1 MIRTPETA
9 PDLPSSP
16 EVSHLRRSARSE
28 VPLKKKIPGTV
39 RKVDIDREVQQSYL
53 DYAMS
58 VIVAR
63 ALPDA
68 RDGLKPVQRRILYA
82 MNDMNLST
90 SSAYKKS
97 ARIVGEVLG
106 KYHPHGDMA
115 VYETMARM
123 AQDFSMRYP
132 LVDGQGNFGSVD
144 GDPPAAMRYTEAR
157 LAPISMEILTDLEKA
172 TVGFSANFD
181 GSLQEPEVLP
191 AAVPNLL
198 VNGATGIA
206 VGMATSIPPHNLG
219 EVCDALVFMLR
230 SWSRL
235 ENISVGELTRHIT
248 GPDFPTG
255 GLILDPAGSE
265 EGLSAAY
272 GSGRGKITVRAR
284 THIEDTTRGRSR
296 ILVTE
301 LPYQVNK
308 AALLERIA
316 DLVRNGS
323 IEGIT
328 DLRDESD
335 RRGMRVVID
344 LARTTDSRQVLRDLY
359 KKTPMETTFSI
370 HLLALVNNE
379 PRMLTLKQSLRVFL
393 DHRLDMIRKRS
404 AYDLARAKERAHIL
418 EGLRVALKNLDEVIR
433 LIRGA
438 KDTDEA
444 RTKLRKRFKL
454 TEVQANAILDMPLK
468 RLAALEREKIALE
481 YKEKTA
487 LIKQLEKV
495 LASPKLLRQ
504 ELIDDL
510 LRVKKQ
516 FADPRRSIIVHG
528 WETAAKSPVTAAAA
542 LPATESWV
550 VLLRGGELTRIAGT
564 KPPLVFADNPPK
576 FILKATSR
584 DNLYLFTEK
593 GRAASIPVVTIPI
606 REEPKDGVSFAT
618 LCALEAR
625 SRVIAGLAIPPA
637 EQGAEDSRTILL
649 ATRKGMLKKT
659 LVKDLPGSSAQVLQ
673 AMKVAPED
681 SIGWARILS
690 GKDDILL
697 ATSTGMSIRFREADI
712 RPTGWGTVGVM
723 GIRISRPDERVVF
736 TAVPG
741 RKEEIVLVSTGGQ
754 AKRVPA
760 AQYPVQGRYGVGIAT
775 WKSGAAVRLLGGF
788 SGTAPDK
795 MILVWKDGQTRA
807 YGLEEIPRR
816 SRPGSGKSIIPRK
829 VTGFLEAV
837 IPLRMRGSP
846 APKKKKT
853 ARPAPKAVKKSKKAK
868 RRKK

>member
-1 MIRTPETA
+1 MKT
-9 PDLPSSP
+9 
-16 EVSHLRRSARSE
+16 
-28 VPLKKKIPGTV
+28 IPGTV

-82 MNDMNLST
+82 MNDMSLSA
-90 SSAYKKS
+90 SNAYKKS

-123 AQDFSMRYP
+123 AQDFSLRYM

-157 LAPISMEILTDLEKA
+157 LTPLAMEILTDLEKD
-172 TVGFSANFD
+172 TVGYSQNFD
-181 GSLQEPEVLP
+181 GSLKEPDVLP

-235 ENISVGELTRHIT
+235 DEISVEELTRHIS

-265 EGLSAAY
+265 EGLLAAY

-284 THIEDTTRGRSR
+284 THVEETTRGRSR

-316 DLVRNGS
+316 DLVRDGT
-323 IEGIT
+323 IEGIS

-344 LARTTDSRQVLRDLY
+344 LMRTSDARQVLRDLY
-359 KKTPMETTFSI
+359 KRTPMETTFSI
-370 HLLALVNNE
+370 NLLALVNNE
-379 PRMLTLKQSLRVFL
+379 PRMLTLKQALRVFM
-393 DHRLDMIRKRS
+393 DHRLDIIRKRS
-404 AYDLARAKERAHIL
+404 AYDLTRAKERAHIL
-418 EGLRVALKNLDEVIR
+418 EGLRVALKNLEEVIR

-444 RTKLRKRFKL
+444 RAKLQKRFKL
-454 TEVQANAILDMPLK
+454 SEVQANAILDMPLK
-468 RLAALEREKIALE
+468 RLAALEREKIELE
-481 YKEKTA
+481 YREKIA
-487 LIKQLEKV
+487 LIKQLEKI

-504 ELIDDL
+504 VLVDDL
-510 LRVKKQ
+510 LRVKKLY
-516 FADPRRSIIVHG
+516 ADPRRSIIVRG
-528 WETAAKSPVTAAAA
+528 WEAESEAPVTADATA
-542 LPATESWV
+542 PATESWI
-550 VLLRGGELTRIAGT
+550 VLLRGGELSRLSGA
-564 KPPLVFADNPPK
+564 KHPAAFAKNPPR
-576 FILKATSR
+576 FILKASSR
-584 DNLYLFTEK
+584 DILYLFTEK
-593 GRAASIPVVTIPI
+593 GRAASIPVSTIPA
-606 REEPKDGVSFAT
+606 REEPKDGVPFAT
-618 LCALEAR
+618 LCALETP
-625 SRVIAGLAIPPA
+625 SRVITGLAVAPA
-637 EQGAEDSRTILL
+637 EEGAGGDTRSILL
-649 ATRKGMLKKT
+649 STRKGLMKKT
-659 LVKDLPGSSAQVLQ
+659 MVQDLPGSSSQVLQ

-681 SIGWARILS
+681 SVGWALILS

-697 ATSTGMSIRFREADI
+697 ATSAGMSIRFREDEI
-712 RPTGWGTVGVM
+712 RPTGWGTAGVM
-723 GIRISRPDERVVF
+723 GIRLTRPDEKIVV
-736 TAVPG
+736 TAAPSA
-741 RKEEIVLVSTGGQ
+741 RDEILLVSDAGQ
-754 AKRVPA
+754 AKRTPA

-775 WKSGAAVRLLGGF
+775 WKTGAKARLLGGF
-788 SGTAPDK
+788 AGTQQDK
-795 MILVWKDGQTRA
+795 MTLVWKDGQSKVVSLDEVPKR
-807 YGLEEIPRR
+807 G
-816 SRPGSGKSIIPRK
+816 RPGVGKSI
-829 VTGFLEAV
+829 LA
-837 IPLRMRGSP
+837 
-846 APKKKKT
+846 KKT
-853 ARPAPKAVKKSKKAK
+853 TGILDAVVPIYIKVKPLPKTKKSSKPARKPAKKTK
-868 RRKK
+868 RRKKK

>member
-1 MIRTPETA
+1 
-9 PDLPSSP
+9 
-16 EVSHLRRSARSE
+16 V
-28 VPLKKKIPGTV
+28 KNIPGTI

-82 MNDMNLST
+82 MNDMSLSA
-90 SSAYKKS
+90 SNAYKKS

-123 AQDFSMRYP
+123 AQDFSMRYM

-157 LAPISMEILTDLEKA
+157 LAPIAMEILTDLEKD
-172 TVGFSANFD
+172 TVAYSQNFD
-181 GSLQEPEVLP
+181 GSLKEPDVLP

-230 SWSRL
+230 SWSRV
-235 ENISVGELTRHIT
+235 EDISVEELTRHIS

-255 GLILDPAGSE
+255 GLILDPADSE
-265 EGLSAAY
+265 EGLLAAY

-284 THIEDTTRGRSR
+284 THVEETTRGRSR
-296 ILVTE
+296 ILITE

-316 DLVRNGS
+316 ELVREGT
-323 IEGIT
+323 IEGVA

-344 LARTTDSRQVLRDLY
+344 LMRTSDIRQVMRDLY
-359 KKTPMETTFSI
+359 KRTPMETTFSI
-370 HLLALVNNE
+370 NLLALVNNE
-379 PRMLTLKQSLRVFL
+379 PRMLTLKQALRVFL
-393 DHRLDMIRKRS
+393 DHRLDIIRKRS

-444 RTKLRKRFKL
+444 RAKLQKRFKL
-454 TEVQANAILDMPLK
+454 SEVQANAILDMPLK
-468 RLAALEREKIALE
+468 RLAALEREKIELE
-481 YKEKTA
+481 YREKVA
-487 LIKQLEKV
+487 LIKQLEKI

-504 ELIDDL
+504 VLVDDL
-510 LRVKKQ
+510 LRVKKLY
-516 FADPRRSIIVHG
+516 ADPRRSIIVHG
-528 WETAAKSPVTAAAA
+528 WAAEPEAPVTAEDAE
-542 LPATESWV
+542 PATESWI
-550 VLLRGGELTRIAGT
+550 VLLRGGELSRIADA
-564 KPPLVFADNPPK
+564 KPPAATAKNPPR
-576 FILKATSR
+576 FILKASSR
-584 DNLYLFTEK
+584 DILYLFTEK
-593 GRAASIPVVTIPI
+593 GRAASVPVHTIPA
-606 REEPKDGVSFAT
+606 REEPKDGVPFPT
-618 LCALEAR
+618 LCALEAP
-625 SRVIAGLAIPPA
+625 SRVIAGLAVSPVEA
-637 EQGAEDSRTILL
+637 GAGKDGRSILL
-649 ATRKGMLKKT
+649 STRKGLMKKT
-659 LVKDLPGSSAQVLQ
+659 LVQDLPGSSSQVLL

-681 SIGWARILS
+681 SVGWAITLS

-697 ATSTGMSIRFREADI
+697 ATSAGMSIRFREDEI
-712 RPTGWGTVGVM
+712 RPTGWGTAGVM
-723 GIRISRPDERVVF
+723 GIRLTRPDEQIVM
-736 TAVPG
+736 TAAPAA
-741 RKEEIVLVSTGGQ
+741 REEILLVSDAGQ
-754 AKRVPA
+754 AKRTPA

-775 WKSGAAVRLLGGF
+775 WKTGGKARLLGGF
-788 SGTAPDK
+788 AGTQQDK
-795 MILVWKDGQTRA
+795 MTLVWKDGQSRVVNLDEVPKR
-807 YGLEEIPRR
+807 G
-816 SRPGSGKSIIPRK
+816 RPGAGKSILPKKTAGI
-829 VTGFLEAV
+829 LEAV
-837 IPLRMRGSP
+837 VPIRIKGNPLL
-846 APKKKKT
+846 KKKKST
-853 ARPAPKAVKKSKKAK
+853 KPSKPSKPAGKSAKKMK
-868 RRKK
+868 RRKKK

>member
-1 MIRTPETA
+1 VKT
-9 PDLPSSP
+9 
-16 EVSHLRRSARSE
+16 
-28 VPLKKKIPGTV
+28 IPGTV

-82 MNDMNLST
+82 MNDMNLSPA
-90 SSAYKKS
+90 SAYKKS

-123 AQDFSMRYP
+123 AQDFSMRYT

-157 LAPISMEILTDLEKA
+157 LTPLSMEILTDLEKD
-172 TVGFSANFD
+172 TVSYTPNFD
-181 GSLQEPEVLP
+181 GSLKEPDVLP

-235 ENISVGELTRHIT
+235 EEISVEELTRHIS

-265 EGLSAAY
+265 EGLLAAY
-272 GSGRGKITVRAR
+272 GSGRGRVTVRAR
-284 THIEDTTRGRSR
+284 THVEETTRGRSR
-296 ILVTE
+296 ILITE

-316 DLVRNGS
+316 DLVRDGAV
-323 IEGIT
+323 EGIS

-344 LARTTDSRQVLRDLY
+344 LMRTTDARQVLRSLY

-370 HLLALVNNE
+370 SLLALVNNE
-379 PRMLTLKQSLRVFL
+379 PRMLTLKQALRVFL
-393 DHRLDMIRKRS
+393 DHRLDVIRKRS
-404 AYDLARAKERAHIL
+404 AFELARAKERAHIL

-444 RTKLRKRFKL
+444 RAKLQKRFKL
-454 TEVQANAILDMPLK
+454 SQVQADAILDMPLK
-468 RLAALEREKIALE
+468 RLAALEREKIELE
-481 YKEKTA
+481 YKEKVA
-487 LIKQLEKV
+487 RIKQLEKI

-504 ELIDDL
+504 TLVDDL

-516 FADPRRSIIVHG
+516 YADPRRSIIVRG
-528 WETAAKSPVTAAAA
+528 WESEKETPVTAEAAV
-542 LPATESWV
+542 PATESWI
-550 VLLRGGELTRIAGT
+550 VLLRGGELARIAGA
-564 KPPLVFADNPPK
+564 KPPLAFAKHPPK
-576 FILKATSR
+576 FILKASSR
-584 DNLYLFTEK
+584 DILYLFTEK
-593 GRAASIPVVTIPI
+593 GRGASIPVHTIPV
-606 REEPKDGVSFAT
+606 REDPQDGVPFST
-618 LCALEAR
+618 LCALEAP
-625 SRVIAGLAIPPA
+625 SRVIAGLAVSPA
-637 EQGAEDSRTILL
+637 DAEGGEDTRSILL
-649 ATRKGMLKKT
+649 STRKGLLKKT
-659 LVKDLPGSSAQVLQ
+659 MVKELPGSSSQVLQ

-681 SIGWARILS
+681 SVGWAFILS

-697 ATSTGMSIRFREADI
+697 ATTYGMSIRFREDEI
-712 RPTGWGTVGVM
+712 RPTGWGTAGVM
-723 GIRISRPDERVVF
+723 GIRINRPDEQVVL

-741 RKEEIVLVSTGGQ
+741 SRDEILLLSDIGQ
-754 AKRVPA
+754 AKRTPA
-760 AQYPVQGRYGVGIAT
+760 AQYPVQGRYGVGIST
-775 WKSGAAVRLLGGF
+775 WKTGGKSRLLGGF
-788 SGTAPDK
+788 AGTTQDK
-795 MILVWKDGQTRA
+795 MVLVWKDGQTRA
-807 YGLEEIPRR
+807 FSLEDVPRR
-816 SRPGSGKSIIPRK
+816 GRPAAGKSMVPRK
-829 VTGFLEAV
+829 MHGTLETVVPVRFKDSA
-837 IPLRMRGSP
+837 I
-846 APKKKKT
+846 A
-853 ARPAPKAVKKSKKAK
+853 KKAK
-868 RRKK
+868 KAKKQKPVRPGRKASKKSMRRKK

>member
-1 MIRTPETA
+1 VKT
-9 PDLPSSP
+9 
-16 EVSHLRRSARSE
+16 
-28 VPLKKKIPGTV
+28 IPGTV

-82 MNDMNLST
+82 MNDMNLSPA
-90 SSAYKKS
+90 SAYKKS

-123 AQDFSMRYP
+123 AQQFSMRYM

-157 LAPISMEILTDLEKA
+157 LAPLSMDILADLEKD
-172 TVGFSANFD
+172 TVGFTSNFD
-181 GSLQEPEVLP
+181 GSLKEPDVLP

-235 ENISVGELTRHIT
+235 EEISVEELTRHIT

-265 EGLSAAY
+265 EGLLAAY
-272 GSGRGKITVRAR
+272 GSGRGRITVRAR
-284 THIEDTTRGRSR
+284 THVEETTRGRSR
-296 ILVTE
+296 ILITE

-316 DLVRNGS
+316 ELVREGAV
-323 IEGIT
+323 EGIS

-344 LARTTDSRQVLRDLY
+344 LMRTTDARQVLRTLY
-359 KKTPMETTFSI
+359 KKTPMEMTFSI
-370 HLLALVNNE
+370 NLLALVNNE
-379 PRMLTLKQSLRVFL
+379 PRMLTLKQALRVFL
-393 DHRLDMIRKRS
+393 DHRLEVIRRRS
-404 AYDLARAKERAHIL
+404 AFELARAKERAHIL

-438 KDTDEA
+438 KDTNEA
-444 RTKLRKRFKL
+444 RARLQKRFKL
-454 TEVQANAILDMPLK
+454 TQIQADAILDMPLK
-468 RLAALEREKIALE
+468 RLAALEREKIELE
-481 YKEKTA
+481 YKEKAA
-487 LIKQLEKV
+487 LIKQLEKI

-504 ELIDDL
+504 TLVDDL

-516 FADPRRSIIVHG
+516 YADPRRSIIVRG
-528 WETAAKSPVTAAAA
+528 WESEKEAPVTAEAAV
-542 LPATESWV
+542 PATESWIA
-550 VLLRGGELTRIAGT
+550 LLRGGELSRIAGA
-564 KPPLVFADNPPK
+564 KPPLSFAKHPPK
-576 FILKATSR
+576 FILKASSR
-584 DNLYLFTEK
+584 DILYLFTEK
-593 GRAASIPVVTIPI
+593 GRGASIPVHTIPI
-606 REEPKDGVSFAT
+606 REEPQDGVPFST
-618 LCALEAR
+618 LCALEAP
-625 SRVIAGLAIPPA
+625 SRVIAGLAVPPA
-637 EQGAEDSRTILL
+637 EGEGEDTRSILL
-649 ATRKGMLKKT
+649 STRKGLLKKT
-659 LVKDLPGSSAQVLQ
+659 MVKELPGSSSQVLQ
-673 AMKVAPED
+673 AMKVGPED
-681 SIGWARILS
+681 SVGWAFVLS

-697 ATSTGMSIRFREADI
+697 TTAYGLSIRFREDEVRA
-712 RPTGWGTVGVM
+712 TGWGTAGVM
-723 GIRISRPDERVVF
+723 GIRIHRPDDRVVM

-741 RKEEIVLVSTGGQ
+741 PREEILLVSDAGQ
-754 AKRVPA
+754 AKCTPA
-760 AQYPVQGRYGVGIAT
+760 AQYPVQGRYGVGIST
-775 WKSGAAVRLLGGF
+775 WKTGGKSRLLGGF
-788 SGTAPDK
+788 AGTSQDK
-795 MILVWKDGQTRA
+795 MVLVWKDGQTRA
-807 YGLEEIPRR
+807 LALEDVPRR
-816 SRPGSGKSIIPRK
+816 GRPAAGKAIVPRK
-829 VTGFLEAV
+829 
-837 IPLRMRGSP
+837 MRGILEMVVPVRLKGGPSRKT
-846 APKKKKT
+846 AKKT
-853 ARPAPKAVKKSKKAK
+853 AKKSKPVRPSRKTAK
-868 RRKK
+868 KSRRRKK

>member
-1 MIRTPETA
+1 MKTNQ
-9 PDLPSSP
+9 
-16 EVSHLRRSARSE
+16 
-28 VPLKKKIPGTV
+28 GTI

-82 MNDMNLST
+82 MNDMSLSA
-90 SSAYKKS
+90 SNAYKKS

-123 AQDFSMRYP
+123 AQDFSMRYM

-157 LAPISMEILTDLEKA
+157 LAPIAMEILTDLEKD
-172 TVGFSANFD
+172 TVAYSQNFD
-181 GSLQEPEVLP
+181 GSLKEPDVLP

-235 ENISVGELTRHIT
+235 DEISVEELTRHIS

-265 EGLSAAY
+265 EGLLAAY

-284 THIEDTTRGRSR
+284 THVEETTRGRSR

-316 DLVRNGS
+316 ELVRDGTV
-323 IEGIT
+323 EGIA

-344 LARTTDSRQVLRDLY
+344 LMRTSDARQVLRDLY
-359 KKTPMETTFSI
+359 KRTPMETTFSI
-370 HLLALVNNE
+370 NLLALVNNE
-379 PRMLTLKQSLRVFL
+379 PRMLTLKQALRVFL
-393 DHRLDMIRKRS
+393 DHRLDIIRKRS
-404 AYDLARAKERAHIL
+404 AYDLARAKDRAHIL

-438 KDTDEA
+438 KDPDEA
-444 RTKLRKRFKL
+444 RAKLQKRFKL
-454 TEVQANAILDMPLK
+454 SEIQANAILDMPLK
-468 RLAALEREKIALE
+468 RLAALEREKIELE
-481 YKEKTA
+481 YREKIA
-487 LIKQLEKV
+487 LIKQLEKI

-504 ELIDDL
+504 VLVDDL

-516 FADPRRSIIVHG
+516 YADPRRSIIVRG
-528 WETAAKSPVTAAAA
+528 WEAEPEAPVTAEDAE
-542 LPATESWV
+542 PATESWIV
-550 VLLRGGELTRIAGT
+550 FLRGGELSRLTAS
-564 KPPLVFADNPPK
+564 KPPAAFTKNPPR
-576 FILKATSR
+576 FVLKATSR
-584 DNLYLFTEK
+584 DILYLFTEK
-593 GRAASIPVVTIPI
+593 GRAASIPVHTIPA
-606 REEPKDGVSFAT
+606 REHPKDGVPFPT
-618 LCALEAR
+618 LCALEAP
-625 SRVIAGLAIPPA
+625 SRVIAGLAVAPA
-637 EQGAEDSRTILL
+637 EEDAGEDTRSILL
-649 ATRKGMLKKT
+649 ATRKGLIKKT
-659 LVKDLPGSSAQVLQ
+659 LVRDLPGSSSQVLQ

-681 SIGWARILS
+681 SVGWALTLS
-690 GKDDILL
+690 GKDDILM
-697 ATSTGMSIRFREADI
+697 ATSAGMSIRFREDEI
-712 RPTGWGTVGVM
+712 RSTGWGTAGVM
-723 GIRISRPDERVVF
+723 GIRLTRPDEQIVM
-736 TAVPG
+736 TAAPAA
-741 RKEEIVLVSTGGQ
+741 REEILLVSDAGQ
-754 AKRVPA
+754 AKRTPA
-760 AQYPVQGRYGVGIAT
+760 ALYPVQGRYGVGIAT
-775 WKSGAAVRLLGGF
+775 WKTGGKARLIGGF
-788 SGTAPDK
+788 AGTQQDK
-795 MILVWKDGQTRA
+795 LALVWKDGQSRVLSLDEVPKR
-807 YGLEEIPRR
+807 G
-816 SRPGSGKSIIPRK
+816 RPGVGKSILPKKTAGILDAVVPIPIK
-829 VTGFLEAV
+829 GT
-837 IPLRMRGSP
+837 PL
-846 APKKKKT
+846 PKKKKPSKP
-853 ARPAPKAVKKSKKAK
+853 ARKPVRKPAKKAK
-868 RRKK
+868 RRKKK

>member
-1 MIRTPETA
+1 VKT
-9 PDLPSSP
+9 
-16 EVSHLRRSARSE
+16 
-28 VPLKKKIPGTV
+28 IPGTV

-82 MNDMNLST
+82 MNDMSLSQ

-123 AQDFSMRYP
+123 AQDFSMRYM

-157 LAPISMEILTDLEKA
+157 LAPISMEILTDLEKD
-172 TVGFSANFD
+172 TVRYSSNFD
-181 GSLQEPEVLP
+181 GSLKEPDVLP

-235 ENISVGELTRHIT
+235 EEISVEELTRHIS

-255 GLILDPAGSE
+255 GLILDPAGSG
-265 EGLSAAY
+265 EGLLAAY

-284 THIEDTTRGRSR
+284 THVEETTRGRSR
-296 ILVTE
+296 ILITE

-316 DLVRNGS
+316 ELVRNGNV
-323 IEGIT
+323 EGIS

-344 LARTTDSRQVLRDLY
+344 LMRTSDARQVLRELY

-370 HLLALVNNE
+370 NLLALVNNE
-379 PRMLTLKQSLRVFL
+379 PRMLTLKQALRVFL
-393 DHRLDMIRKRS
+393 DHRLDVIRKRS
-404 AYDLARAKERAHIL
+404 AFDLARAKERAHIL

-433 LIRGA
+433 LIRSA

-444 RTKLRKRFKL
+444 RAKLQKRFKL
-454 TEVQANAILDMPLK
+454 SEIQANAILDMPLK
-468 RLAALEREKIALE
+468 RLAALEREKIELE
-481 YKEKTA
+481 YKEKVA
-487 LIKQLEKV
+487 LIKQLEKI

-504 ELIDDL
+504 ALVDDL
-510 LRVKKQ
+510 LRVKKLY
-516 FADPRRSIIVHG
+516 ADPRRSIIVRG
-528 WETAAKSPVTAAAA
+528 WESEKEAPVTAEDAA
-542 LPATESWV
+542 PATDSWIV
-550 VLLRGGELTRIAGT
+550 FLRSGEVSRIVGT
-564 KPPLVFADNPPK
+564 KPPLAFAKHPPK
-576 FILKATSR
+576 FILKASSR
-584 DNLYLFTEK
+584 DILYLFTEK
-593 GRAASIPVVTIPI
+593 GRAASIPVHTIPA
-606 REEPKDGVSFAT
+606 REDPQDGVPFST
-618 LCALEAR
+618 LCALEPP
-625 SRVIAGLAIPPA
+625 SRVIAGLAISPA
-637 EQGAEDSRTILL
+637 EEQGGEDPRSILFS
-649 ATRKGMLKKT
+649 TRKGMLKKT
-659 LVKDLPGSSAQVLQ
+659 LVQELPGSSSQVLQ

-681 SIGWARILS
+681 SVGWAFVLS

-697 ATSTGMSIRFREADI
+697 VTSLGMSIRFRESEI
-712 RPTGWGTVGVM
+712 RPTGWGTTGVM
-723 GIRISRPDERVVF
+723 GIRISRPDEQVVV

-741 RKEEIVLVSTGGQ
+741 SKEDILLVSDGGQ
-754 AKRVPA
+754 AKRTPA
-760 AQYPVQGRYGVGIAT
+760 AQYPVQGRYGVGIST
-775 WKSGAAVRLLGGF
+775 WKTSSKSRVLGGF
-788 SGTAPDK
+788 AGTQQDK
-795 MILVWKDGQTRA
+795 MVLVWKDGQTRA
-807 YGLEEIPRR
+807 IALEEVARR
-816 SRPGSGKSIIPRK
+816 RRPGSGKLIVPRK
-829 VTGFLEAV
+829 IHGILEAV
-837 IPLRMRGSP
+837 IPVRLTGKPVLKKTKKLKP
-846 APKKKKT
+846 ARPQRKAAKKTKRKKK
-853 ARPAPKAVKKSKKAK
+853 
-868 RRKK
+868 

>member
-1 MIRTPETA
+1 
-9 PDLPSSP
+9 
-16 EVSHLRRSARSE
+16 
-28 VPLKKKIPGTV
+28 LKTIPGTV

-82 MNDMNLST
+82 MNYKNLSP

-123 AQDFSMRYP
+123 AQDFSMRYQ

-157 LAPISMEILTDLEKA
+157 LAPLSMEILTDLEKD
-172 TVGFSANFD
+172 TVGYTPNFD
-181 GSLQEPEVLP
+181 GSLKEPDVLP

-235 ENISVGELTRHIT
+235 EEISVEELTRHIA

-265 EGLSAAY
+265 VGLLAAY
-272 GSGRGKITVRAR
+272 GSGRGKISVRAR
-284 THIEDTTRGRSR
+284 THVEETTRGRSR

-316 DLVRNGS
+316 DLVRDGT
-323 IEGIT
+323 IEGIA

-335 RRGMRVVID
+335 RRGMRMVID
-344 LARTTDSRQVLRDLY
+344 LQRTADARQVLRDLY
-359 KKTPMETTFSI
+359 KRTPMETTFSI
-370 HLLALVNNE
+370 NLLALVNNE

-393 DHRLDMIRKRS
+393 DHRLEVIRKRS

-444 RTKLRKRFKL
+444 RVRLQKRFKL
-454 TEVQANAILDMPLK
+454 SEVQTNAILDMPLK
-468 RLAALEREKIALE
+468 RLAALEREKIELE
-481 YKEKTA
+481 YKEKVA
-487 LIKQLEKV
+487 LIKQLEKI

-504 ELIDDL
+504 VLADDL
-510 LRVKKQ
+510 ARVKKQ
-516 FADPRRSIIVHG
+516 YADPRRSVIVRG
-528 WETAAKSPVTAAAA
+528 WDTAAESPVTAEAAV
-542 LPATESWV
+542 PATEGWI
-550 VLLRGGELTRIAGT
+550 VLLRGGELSRIAAP
-564 KPPLVFADNPPK
+564 KPPLAFTKNPPK
-576 FILKATSR
+576 FILKASTR
-584 DNLYLFTEK
+584 DILYLFTEK
-593 GRAASIPVVTIPI
+593 GRAASIPVHAIPA
-606 REEPKDGVSFAT
+606 REDPKDGVSFSS
-618 LCALEAR
+618 LCALEAP
-625 SRVIAGLAIPPA
+625 SRVIAGLAIEPP
-637 EQGAEDSRTILL
+637 EEGAEDPRTILL
-649 ATRKGMLKKT
+649 STRKGMLKKT
-659 LVKDLPGSSAQVLQ
+659 LVKDLPGSSSQVLQ

-681 SIGWARILS
+681 SVGWALVLS

-697 ATSTGMSIRFREADI
+697 ATGLGMSIRFKEEEI
-712 RPTGWGTVGVM
+712 RPTGWGTAGVM
-723 GIRISRPDERVVF
+723 GIRISRPDEQVIA
-736 TAVPG
+736 TAAPG
-741 RKEEIVLVSTGGQ
+741 PKEEILLVTAGGQ

-760 AQYPVQGRYGVGIAT
+760 VQYPVQGRYGVGIAT
-775 WKSGAAVRLLGGF
+775 WKSAAKTRLIGGF
-788 SGTAPDK
+788 SGTPQDK
-795 MILVWKDGQTRA
+795 LLLVWKDGQTRSFA
-807 YGLEEIPRR
+807 LEEMPRR
-816 SRPGSGKSIIPRK
+816 GRPGSGKTIIPKK
-829 VTGFLEAV
+829 VAGMPESV
-837 IPLRMRGSP
+837 IPIRMKGSP
-846 APKKKKT
+846 APKKKKSVKP
-853 ARPAPKAVKKSKKAK
+853 ARKVARKPKKTKTAK

>member
-1 MIRTPETA
+1 MKTA
-9 PDLPSSP
+9 
-16 EVSHLRRSARSE
+16 
-28 VPLKKKIPGTV
+28 PGTV

-82 MNDMNLST
+82 MNDMNLSA
-90 SSAYKKS
+90 SNAYKKS

-157 LAPISMEILTDLEKA
+157 LTPLSMEILTDLEKD
-172 TVGFSANFD
+172 TVRFFPNFD
-181 GSLQEPEVLP
+181 GSLKEPEVLP

-235 ENISVGELTRHIT
+235 EEISVEELTRHIT

-265 EGLSAAY
+265 EGLLAAY

-284 THIEDTTRGRSR
+284 THVEETTRGRSR

-316 DLVRNGS
+316 ELVRDGS
-323 IEGIT
+323 IEGIA

-344 LARTTDSRQVLRDLY
+344 LARTTDARQVLRDLY
-359 KKTPMETTFSI
+359 KRTPMETTFSI
-370 HLLALVNNE
+370 NLLALVNNE
-379 PRMLTLKQSLRVFL
+379 PRLLTLKQSLRVFL
-393 DHRLDMIRKRS
+393 DHRLDVIRKRS
-404 AYDLARAKERAHIL
+404 AYELTRAKERAHIL
-418 EGLRVALKNLDEVIR
+418 EGLRIALKNLDEVVR

-444 RTKLRKRFKL
+444 RVKLQKRFKL
-454 TEVQANAILDMPLK
+454 TEIQANAILDMPLK
-468 RLAALEREKIALE
+468 RLAALEREKIELE
-481 YKEKTA
+481 YKEKLA
-487 LIKQLEKV
+487 LIKQLEKI

-504 ELIDDL
+504 ALVDDL

-516 FADPRRSIIVHG
+516 YADPRRSVIVRK
-528 WETAAKSPVTAAAA
+528 WESAPETPLTAEDAA
-542 LPATESWV
+542 PATESWI
-550 VLLRGGELTRIAGT
+550 VLLKGGELSRIDGT
-564 KPPLVFADNPPK
+564 KPPLGFAKNPPK
-576 FILKATSR
+576 FILKANSR
-584 DNLYLFTEK
+584 EILYLFTEK
-593 GRAASIPVVTIPI
+593 GRAASIPVHTIPA
-606 REEPKDGVSFAT
+606 REDPKDGVPFST
-618 LCALEAR
+618 LCALESP
-625 SRVIAGLAIPPA
+625 SRVIAGLTIPPA
-637 EQGAEDSRTILL
+637 EEQGAEDPRTILL
-649 ATRKGMLKKT
+649 STRKGMLKKT
-659 LVKDLPGSSAQVLQ
+659 MVKELPGSSSQVLQ

-681 SIGWARILS
+681 SVGWAYVLS

-697 ATSTGMSIRFREADI
+697 ITSVGMSIRFREAEI

-723 GIRISRPDERVVF
+723 GIRMTRPDEQVVM
-736 TAVPG
+736 TAVPAP
-741 RKEEIVLVSTGGQ
+741 KEDILILSALGQ

-760 AQYPVQGRYGVGIAT
+760 AQYPVQGRYGVGVST
-775 WKSGAAVRLLGGF
+775 WRTGGKFRLLGGF
-788 SGTAPDK
+788 SGTQEDK
-795 MILVWKDGQTRA
+795 MLLVWKDGQTRA
-807 YGLEEIPRR
+807 YSLEEIPKR
-816 SRPGSGKSIIPRK
+816 SRPGSGKTIIPRK
-829 VTGFLEAV
+829 VTGVLEAI
-837 IPLRMRGSP
+837 IPVRIKSKP
-846 APKKKKT
+846 ATKKKKPAAPPRKT
-853 ARPAPKAVKKSKKAK
+853 AKKSKKVK
-868 RRKK
+868 RKKK

>member
-1 MIRTPETA
+1 MKT
-9 PDLPSSP
+9 
-16 EVSHLRRSARSE
+16 
-28 VPLKKKIPGTV
+28 IPGTV

-82 MNDMNLST
+82 MNDMNLSP

-123 AQDFSMRYP
+123 AQDFSMRYQ

-157 LAPISMEILTDLEKA
+157 LAPISMEILTDLEKD
-172 TVGFSANFD
+172 TVGYTSNFD
-181 GSLQEPEVLP
+181 GSLKEPDVLP

-219 EVCDALVFMLR
+219 EVCDALIFMLR

-235 ENISVGELTRHIT
+235 EEISVEELTRHIT

-265 EGLSAAY
+265 EGLLAAY

-284 THIEDTTRGRSR
+284 THVEETTRGRSR

-316 DLVRNGS
+316 ELVRDGS
-323 IEGIT
+323 IEGIS

-335 RRGMRVVID
+335 RRGMRMVID
-344 LARTTDSRQVLRDLY
+344 LQRTTDARQVLRDLY

-379 PRMLTLKQSLRVFL
+379 PRMLSLKQSLRVFL
-393 DHRLDMIRKRS
+393 DHRLDVIRKRS
-404 AYDLARAKERAHIL
+404 AFDLARAKERAHIL

-444 RTKLRKRFKL
+444 RIKLQKRFKL
-454 TEVQANAILDMPLK
+454 SEIQADAILDMPLK
-468 RLAALEREKIALE
+468 RLAALEREKIELE
-481 YKEKTA
+481 YKEKVA
-487 LIKQLEKV
+487 LIKQLEKI

-504 ELIDDL
+504 ALIDDL

-516 FADPRRSIIVHG
+516 YADPRRSIIVRG
-528 WETAAKSPVTAAAA
+528 WETVAESPVTAEAAA
-542 LPATESWV
+542 PATDAWI
-550 VLLRGGELTRIAGT
+550 VLLKGGELSRIAGS
-564 KPPLVFADNPPK
+564 KPPLAYTKNPPR
-576 FILKATSR
+576 FILKASSR
-584 DNLYLFTEK
+584 DILYLFTEK
-593 GRAASIPVVTIPI
+593 GRAASIPVHTIPA
-606 REEPKDGVSFAT
+606 RKDPKEGVPFST
-618 LCALEAR
+618 LCALEAP
-625 SRVIAGLAIPPA
+625 SRVITGLAITPP
-637 EQGAEDSRTILL
+637 EEGEEDARTILL
-649 ATRKGMLKKT
+649 STRKGMLKKT
-659 LVKDLPGSSAQVLQ
+659 LVKELPGSSSQVLQ

-681 SIGWARILS
+681 SVGWALVLS

-697 ATSTGMSIRFREADI
+697 ATSVGMSIRFREEEI
-712 RPTGWGTVGVM
+712 RPTGWGTAGVM
-723 GIRISRPDERVVF
+723 GIRIGRPDEQVVL
-736 TAVPG
+736 TAAPG
-741 RKEEIVLVSTGGQ
+741 PKEEILLVSTGGQ

-775 WKSGAAVRLLGGF
+775 WKSGPKMRLLGGF
-788 SGTAPDK
+788 SGTPLDK
-795 MILVWKDGQTRA
+795 FLLAWKDGQTRPYA
-807 YGLEEIPRR
+807 LEEIPKRGR
-816 SRPGSGKSIIPRK
+816 EGSGKTIVPRK
-829 VTGFLEAV
+829 ITGVLEAA
-837 IPLRMRGSP
+837 IPVRLKGSP
-846 APKKKKT
+846 APKKKKP
-853 ARPAPKAVKKSKKAK
+853 ARPAHKAAKKSNKAK
-868 RRKK
+868 RKNK